1 MSQKAVHLSYVR
13 RMAAT
18 SAAYIVSV
26 FAVSLL
32 VNTVDLPRLVRTLL
46 AFIPMFPII
55 YGLWAYSKF
64 TDQLDEL
71 QRLIQ
76 NKAIV
81 LSAGLTG
88 ILTTSYGFLQ
98 AYADFPPIELI
109 WIFPM
114 MIVLWGFSQA
124 YYERKYGGTDE

>member
-1 MSQKAVHLSYVR
+1 MSQKVIHQTYMR
-13 RMAAT
+13 RMAGTAVVYV
-18 SAAYIVSV
+18 ASV
-26 FAVSLL
+26 FAVTFL
-32 VNTVDLPRLVRTLL
+32 VNNVDLSRLIRALL
-46 AFIPMFPII
+46 AFIPMLPII
-55 YGLWAYSKF
+55 YGLWAYSSF

-98 AYADFPPIELI
+98 SYADFPAIDLI
-109 WIFPM
+109 WVFPM

-124 YYERKYGGTDE
+124 YYERKYRGTDE